1 MIEKPRREPS
11 LAATDST
18 PKPGNFPIGSPE
30 SRAAARL
37 TLEYAS
43 DNRER
48 IQLLSHI
55 PWPHGPHQDHT
66 RPHVGPWQEWADGK
80 LFRIVYVPPEMDV
93 EEARRILEAGSQA

>member
-1 MIEKPRREPS
+1 MIEKSRRNIP
-11 LAATDST
+11 LPATDST

-48 IQLLSHI
+48 FEFVSHI
-55 PWPHGPHQDHT
+55 PRPNEDNT
-66 RPHVGPWQEWADGK
+66 RPHATPWVDYGDGI
-80 LFRIVYVPPEMDV
+80 LRRILYVPPGMDKA
-93 EEARRILEAGSQA
+93 EARRIVDAGSRE